1 MFNGESK
8 NRSINLSGKK
18 YVILNKDSFIEKAK
32 REKEIT
38 LTLSKRKNAFRV
50 ISNYVSFIKCIEI
63 RRKEIDNVLS
73 KRINDIIFL
82 EKIVSPDI
90 YRKALKICLYDFSI
104 QSTFLYSKINC
115 YTYYKYGCFNDIYPP
130 LRNLLNVLKLY
141 DKENILDEDS
151 PSRGNETDERCG
163 NKCAKDENENMSL
176 THGCHGDIAES
187 ADNRLQLGKSNEH
200 NVQGETGYKL
210 MNQFFYRHVK
220 EIDIL
225 VHHLDVL
232 LGNYAM
238 YGLNIYGEYLEGEE
252 VENRRNRRDRRA
264 SIGRGSNSN
273 SSSSSS
279 SRSSS
284 SDGSVGNIPHLFY
297 LYNFLL
303 NNRFAEQLGSKVS
316 RRPGEKNKGF
326 FLGQTSESL
335 RRVSDYIVLTIE
347 GLISAVRRILICY
360 GRKNIVA
367 RCASTKVMM
376 HLCDIIYVYFY
387 IIKIKKS
394 EIKKDYIVDLKSKI
408 SMLLKYVLL
417 QIPHMKDSYYL
428 FISFFKYTIFDIF
441 TCDKELKEELQILK
455 MLLIKIVNSTYNGVN
470 IMSSLIY
477 NYHNK
482 GISNSKFYLYNQESY
497 DQKHISGVNCFK
509 NVLLFILTNAEI
521 MNDNV
526 IDILLEIYL
535 YLPFKFHPYIYL
547 VSDMKENNAVGK
559 NDNGQSHGK
568 EFEDIS
574 QRNYSGRGRSLELGY
589 YYNKSIIDRLLC
601 ICKGNGFYK
610 LDALLFMLL
619 PFRSVHCG
627 VYNQYR
633 NYHDYVKNVRNGAQE
648 EADRTCDSAL
658 PSQSIYP
665 PSQSIYP
672 PSQKTYPPSQSIY
685 PPSQSIYPPS
695 QNTYPPPQNIYPPSQ
710 STCPPSQKSRQPSQ
724 HRQGGAPFCLDNLVA
739 GRGKRGKRED
749 MLHDGI
755 LLQIKKILVQ
765 HEIHI
770 FLLKKIYLFWMY
782 NCKLNE
788 TVFFKQLLFFPYFDT
803 TALSIY
809 ITSFCFLLHY
819 YIIANMYTKL
829 IDIKNFKIGKSFM
842 VNTCF
847 KKVSK
852 LLVFSLWI
860 VLKRSIDAINFEL
873 SNGYIHKRGKKMED
887 VIDDIAD
894 EDIYNDEDEECEKE
908 MYRRE
913 EEDIE
918 RIDDSL
924 LEEES
929 QLEDPPLSNFRDLQV
944 LPDEENDDRRDP
956 DVQIRDASSTLKW
969 LESLDEHSPGMNEY
983 KEETINSECALHM
996 DNIQSEGIRI
1006 NTGNNFGNFSSSV
1019 GGDGAQT
1026 STMISYYLYS
1036 YDRRGLCY
1044 ILPQL
1049 LRRLYEVNTYIGV
1062 FEEEDFFVIKET
1074 FNLLRNRFNII
1085 GESNNINPSSSNYDE
1100 DSSVFIEK
1108 NDIYLNHNIKYVNVL
1123 ANYLLRYAPFTL
1135 PFDDRI
1141 LIFYNLRNKS
1151 KENIRDDTLFNFL
1164 EIRHN
1169 LIRRSNILEDAF
1181 ITLNKLDSTQL
1192 KQNIRIAFTDK
1203 NGNEETG
1210 IDGGG
1215 LFKEFI
1221 ILLCREL
1228 FHTNFILFQTSKNNS
1243 LFPKTYKIMDNL
1255 HLYQFSGKI
1264 VGKAIY
1270 ERILIESV
1278 FNQLFLNLLLYDE
1291 ININD
1296 IYYIDENVFNSLLY
1310 IQNAKNVDN
1319 LSLTF
1324 CTYEKNSP
1332 DVGDAKQY
1340 EFVKNYFLQLANR
1353 TGATTNR
1360 GTGSYSSGG
1369 YDMSLSGNVNTFF
1382 SIMDNLDSLIS
1393 TLDRNLTSISRNG
1406 MQSSWVG
1413 SGVGSGVGVG
1423 SFVSNDMSGDN
1434 LDDARDVRGEGGQAS
1449 AETHEKDN
1457 IECVDLVEGG
1467 RNIPVNDQNKRLYI
1481 KLYINYKYN
1490 ILIKRKT
1497 MFFLKGLSQLIPL
1510 KWLKLF
1516 NANELKTLI
1525 SGNDKCFDVNDLR
1538 KNVVYG
1544 GGYNENSKTVLN
1556 LFEILNTFSPKEKSL
1571 FLMFV
1576 TSCSR
1581 SPLLGFQELHPK
1593 FCIFRVM
1600 DYNRLP
1606 TASTCVNLLKL
1617 PDYLT
1622 KEALY
1627 KNLITAIHGT
1637 QGFDLS

>member
-32 REKEIT
+32 KEKEIT

-63 RRKEIDNVLS
+63 RRKEIENVLS
-73 KRINDIIFL
+73 KRINDIILL

-90 YRKALKICLYDFSI
+90 YRKALQICLYDFSI

-141 DKENILDEDS
+141 DKENILDEDP
-151 PSRGNETDERCG
+151 PSRGNETDEISG
-163 NKCAKDENENMSL
+163 KKWAKDENENMSL
-176 THGCHGDIAES
+176 NHGCHGGIRGS
-187 ADNRLQLGKSNEH
+187 ADNRQQLGKPNEH
-200 NVQGETGYKL
+200 NVQGGTGYRL
-210 MNQFFYRHVK
+210 MNQLFYRHVK

-252 VENRRNRRDRRA
+252 VENRRNRRDRRG
-264 SIGRGSNSN
+264 SIGSD
-273 SSSSSS
+273 
-279 SRSSS
+279 SS
-284 SDGSVGNIPHLFY
+284 SDSTVGNIPHLFY

-303 NNRFAEQLGSKVS
+303 NNRFAEQLGSKVLC
-316 RRPGEKNKGF
+316 RPGEKNKDF

-335 RRVSDYIVLTIE
+335 RRVSDYIVLTID
-347 GLISAVRRILICY
+347 GLISAVRKILICY
-360 GRKNIVA
+360 GRKNIVVP
-367 RCASTKVMM
+367 CASTKVMM

-408 SMLLKYVLL
+408 SILLRYVLL

-428 FISFFKYTIFDIF
+428 YVSFFKYTLFDIF

-455 MLLIKIVNSTYNGVN
+455 MLLIKIVKSTYNGVN

-477 NYHNK
+477 SYHNK
-482 GISNSKFYLYNQESY
+482 GISNKKFCLYNQESY
-497 DQKHISGVNCFK
+497 DKKHISGVNCFK
-509 NVLLFILTNAEI
+509 NLLLFIHTNAEI

-547 VSDMKENNAVGK
+547 VSDIKEDNAVGK
-559 NDNGQSHGK
+559 HNNGLSHGK

-574 QRNYSGRGRSLELGY
+574 QRNYSGRGISLELGY
-589 YYNKSIIDRLLC
+589 YYNKSIIDCLLC

-619 PFRSVHCG
+619 PFRSVHFG

-633 NYHDYVKNVRNGAQE
+633 NYYDYVKNVRNSAQE
-648 EADRTCDSAL
+648 ETDTTCDSAL
-658 PSQSIYP
+658 PSQKTYP
-665 PSQSIYP
+665 SSQKTYTPPQKTYPSSQKMYT
-672 PSQKTYPPSQSIY
+672 PSQKTY
-685 PPSQSIYPPS
+685 
-695 QNTYPPPQNIYPPSQ
+695 T
-710 STCPPSQKSRQPSQ
+710 PSQKSRRPSQ
-724 HRQGGAPFCLDNLVA
+724 HRQGAPFCLDNLVA

-749 MLHDGI
+749 ILHDGI

-765 HEIHI
+765 HDIHI
-770 FLLKKIYLFWMY
+770 YLLKKIYIFWMY

-788 TVFFKQLLFFPYFDT
+788 TLFFKQLLFFPYFDN

-809 ITSFCFLLHY
+809 VTSYCFLLHY

-829 IDIKNFKIGKSFM
+829 IDIKNFKFGKSFM

-873 SNGYIHKRGKKMED
+873 SNGYIHKRGKKVED

-924 LEEES
+924 LVEES
-929 QLEDPPLSNFRDLQV
+929 QLEDPPFSNFRELQV
-944 LPDEENDDRRDP
+944 LPDEKKDDKRDP
-956 DVQIRDASSTLKW
+956 DVQVQDAWSTLKW

-983 KEETINSECALHM
+983 KEETLYSECAVHV
-996 DNIQSEGIRI
+996 DSIQNEGIRI
-1006 NTGNNFGNFSSSV
+1006 STGNSSGKCNSV
-1019 GGDGAQT
+1019 GGEGAHT

-1049 LRRLYEVNTYIGV
+1049 LRRLYEVNTYVGV
-1062 FEEEDFFVIKET
+1062 FEEDFFVIKET

-1151 KENIRDDTLFNFL
+1151 KENIRDDALFNFL

-1181 ITLNKLDSTQL
+1181 ITLNRLDSTQL

-1228 FHTNFILFQTSKNNS
+1228 FHSNFILFQTSKNNS

-1278 FNQLFLNLLLYDE
+1278 FNKVFLNLLLYDE

-1324 CTYEKNSP
+1324 CTYEKNGP

-1353 TGATTNR
+1353 AGATTNR

-1369 YDMSLSGNVNTFF
+1369 YDMSLSSNVNTFF

-1393 TLDRNLTSISRNG
+1393 TLDRNLSSISRNG
-1406 MQSSWVG
+1406 LQSSWVG
-1413 SGVGSGVGVG
+1413 SGVGS
-1423 SFVSNDMSGDN
+1423 FVSNDMSVDN
-1434 LDDARDVRGEGGQAS
+1434 LDDSRDVRGKGDQAS

-1622 KEALY
+1622 REALY